1 MTPPD
6 RSRSTAPTPNRLAP
20 FAVSDEDSGGRVHPE
35 PDDPLRT
42 SFEVDQRRIL
52 TCTAFRRLSGKTQV
66 FDPHAHDHFRTRLTH
81 TLEAAAIARTLARVL
96 NVNATLAEAI
106 ALAHD
111 LGHPPFGHA
120 GEVGL
125 NKAMAESGG
134 FNHNAHSLRVVTF
147 LEHPYP
153 AFRGLN
159 LTRATLAGLST
170 HETIYDVPAERGAHR
185 SGVGSG
191 TRASAEGNED
201 GESKSSIE
209 SQIASLAD
217 RIAYDCHD
225 LEDAIGAGY
234 VEWSDLNALAIWSD
248 AAQSHFAI
256 TKPIE
261 NAHAVRRAVLDG
273 MIDHLIADAAGIA
286 QSRLADRPNE
296 HGHASVGHATRGS
309 GSHETVRVSDEPI
322 VGFSSGAQRRLH
334 ALEDLLVTRLHRNRA
349 VSDMDRRGE
358 AIVLALFA
366 AYRAHPDQMPERFVR
381 RLDEMDHDRVICDF
395 LAGMT
400 DRYCRREYE
409 RLCH

>member
-1 MTPPD
+1 MSPCH
-6 RSRSTAPTPNRLAP
+6 RSRLSDSTPDQLAP
-20 FAVSDEDSGGRVHPE
+20 YAVSDGNSGGRVHPE

-42 SFEVDQRRIL
+42 PFQVDQRRIL

-66 FDPHAHDHFRTRLTH
+66 FAPHAHDHFRTRLTH
-81 TLEAAAIARTLARVL
+81 TLEAAGIARTLARAL
-96 NVNATLAEAI
+96 SANATLAEGI

-125 NKAMAESGG
+125 NKAMAGSGG

-170 HETIYDVPAERGAHR
+170 HETIYDVPVAPDS
-185 SGVGSG
+185 SGWSG
-191 TRASAEGNED
+191 DPSA
-201 GESKSSIE
+201 KPASSIE

-234 VEWSDLNALAIWSD
+234 VTGSELKNLAIWSD
-248 AAQSHFAI
+248 AAASHFAV
-256 TKPIE
+256 TEPIA

-273 MIDHLIADAAGIA
+273 IIDFLIADAAGTVHA
-286 QSRLADRPNE
+286 RYSDLTGE
-296 HGHASVGHATRGS
+296 HGDAGVGASPPPAARGES
-309 GSHETVRVSDEPI
+309 DAPSHRPI
-322 VGFSSGAQRRLH
+322 VELSAEAERRLR
-334 ALEDLLVTRLHRNRA
+334 ALEDLLVARLHKNPE
-349 VSDMDRRGE
+349 VSAMDQQGE
-358 AIVLALFA
+358 AIVRALFG
-366 AYRAHPDQMPERFVR
+366 AYREKPDRMPERFSR
-381 RLDEMDHDRVICDF
+381 RLAEMDRDRVICDF

-409 RLCH
+409 QLCG